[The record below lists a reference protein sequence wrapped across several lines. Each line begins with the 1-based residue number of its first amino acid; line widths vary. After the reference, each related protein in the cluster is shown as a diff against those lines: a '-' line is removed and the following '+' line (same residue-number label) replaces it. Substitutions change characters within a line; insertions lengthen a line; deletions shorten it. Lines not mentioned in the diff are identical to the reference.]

1 MESSLH
7 RSHPKL
13 DLPHKKYMNPYC
25 NRSGHRNNNAPPVT
39 AKITTRRSNC
49 LTAKQWAFVKKKKKK
64 QIEGEAS
71 RGSAV
76 CVCCSGVGSGSR
88 WLSVS
93 ELVKAAPKNPYQER
107 GRGVKGRSM
116 CKQTQP
122 CNRKRKKKKQPSA
135 LARGL
140 FFFSLFGTLIFS
152 QGWKICLVNIKNIY
166 IRGECWNGLQKSR
179 PWNVT
184 VVICDNLFLFHY
196 VSVCGASLLWCLC
209 TLLRGEHS
217 SFKQGRTKTPFSL
230 GFCAAEVY
238 VALHGAP
245 LFAFFSA
252 LVCECC
258 SWVFAPVRLLLLLLL
273 GVLERQI

>member
-1 MESSLH
+1 MSV
-7 RSHPKL
+7 R
-13 DLPHKKYMNPYC
+13 
-25 NRSGHRNNNAPPVT
+25 
-39 AKITTRRSNC
+39 
-49 LTAKQWAFVKKKKKK
+49 KKKKKK
-64 QIEGEAS
+64 TD
-71 RGSAV
+71 
-76 CVCCSGVGSGSR
+76 
-88 WLSVS
+88 
-93 ELVKAAPKNPYQER
+93 R
-107 GRGVKGRSM
+107 GRSEPRVGCLCLLLRRRQRIKMTECKRASQGRAKESISGERQRSERQINV
-116 CKQTQP
+116 QTNPALQQ
-122 CNRKRKKKKQPSA
+122 KKKKKKKNP
-135 LARGL
+135 LL
-140 FFFSLFGTLIFS
+140 WLEDFFFSLFGTLIFS